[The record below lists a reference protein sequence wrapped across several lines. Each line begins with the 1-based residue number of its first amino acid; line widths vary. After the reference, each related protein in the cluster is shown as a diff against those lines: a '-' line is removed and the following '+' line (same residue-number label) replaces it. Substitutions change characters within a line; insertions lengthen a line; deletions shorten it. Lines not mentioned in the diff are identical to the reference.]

1 MRIHLAAR
9 RRIDDEAI
17 RSKSGRT
24 PDRCY
29 QQLNRILDGGD
40 ALKDD
45 PITVKR
51 PRRIELRNGR
61 E

>member
-1 MRIHLAAR
+1 M
-9 RRIDDEAI
+9 
-17 RSKSGRT
+17 
-24 PDRCY
+24 
-29 QQLNRILDGGD
+29 NRILDGGD